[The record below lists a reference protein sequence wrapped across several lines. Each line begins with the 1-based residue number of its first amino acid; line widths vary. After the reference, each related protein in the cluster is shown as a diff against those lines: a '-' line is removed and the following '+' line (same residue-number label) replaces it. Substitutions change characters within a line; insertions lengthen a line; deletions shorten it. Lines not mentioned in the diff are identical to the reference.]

1 MEGSEPI
8 GGPSPKNTFTT
19 IAPGDPGRLNGL
31 WTLLCFIARFRLSIH
46 LFIAILASEAARL
59 SLQVA
64 FPPTFGEA
72 QALVQGREDE
82 KRKAAARRDKHK
94 QRPSKSKDA
103 VFDNSFPGAVPG
115 AEANNT
121 AFWLATEV
129 RGTHNT
135 FLLSAAGH
143 SLCRH
148 MH

>member
-1 MEGSEPI
+1 M
-8 GGPSPKNTFTT
+8 
-19 IAPGDPGRLNGL
+19 
-31 WTLLCFIARFRLSIH
+31 
-46 LFIAILASEAARL
+46 

-94 QRPSKSKDA
+94 QRPSKSKDG

-129 RGTHNT
+129 RGTHIMV
-135 FLLSAAGH
+135 FLSAGWAFFVPPHALGSSVSCMMVAGLCHDPHGLLRPLH
-143 SLCRH
+143 SRSSRLCGQSRRIFRGNGSPLSVAS
-148 MH
+148 